1 MVVPSAVSLV
11 GCGVI
16 GRGWIRVFAR
26 SQAEV
31 RLDDASPDTCRRA
44 IEWLGQDLA
53 ADISDGFITAT
64 ERDIVLAHVE
74 VAHGLA
80 DALSGVTY
88 VQESIPRSSIS
99 SKSSFASSTASP
111 RPMSFSPRRH
121 LRWT

>member
-1 MVVPSAVSLV
+1 MVMVVPSAVSLV

-26 SQAEV
+26 SQDKV
-31 RLDDASPDTCRRA
+31 RLYDASPDTCRRA

-53 ADISDGFITAT
+53 ADISDGFITAS

-88 VQESIPRSSIS
+88 VQESIPEVLDLKQKLFRELDSI
-99 SKSSFASSTASP
+99 A
-111 RPMSFSPRRH
+111 
-121 LRWT
+121 